1 MPLALF
7 VMLRYTDMHMVTIVA
22 LGNIGEEY
30 VRTRHNVGWMVM
42 RDIIEKR
49 NLPHPVSAS
58 KYSAEISEGM
68 LEGKEISILFPSTF
82 MNKSGVSLKRYREAK
97 GMEEELIVIH
107 DEVDLPFG
115 SIKISRDRGAGG
127 HNGVKSIIDVCGGKG
142 FTRIRIGISP
152 TGFFGNLKR
161 PKGEKLPKFVLG
173 EFKPSELKKMDEIV
187 EKVDEALS
195 YIVRDGVEKAMQK
208 VNT

>member
-1 MPLALF
+1 
-7 VMLRYTDMHMVTIVA
+7 MVTIVA
-22 LGNIGEEY
+22 LGNMGEEY

-49 NLPHPVSAS
+49 GLPQLISAS
-58 KYSAEISEGM
+58 KYSAEISEGV

-97 GMEEELIVIH
+97 GMEEELVVVH
-107 DEVDLPFG
+107 DDVDLPFG

-161 PKGEKLPKFVLG
+161 PKGDRLPKFVLG
-173 EFKPSELKKMDEIV
+173 EFKPGELKKMGEIV

-208 VNT
+208 VN

>member
-1 MPLALF
+1 MIT
-7 VMLRYTDMHMVTIVA
+7 VVA

-30 VRTRHNVGWMVM
+30 AHTRHNVGWMVM
-42 RDIIEKR
+42 YDIIEKR

-58 KYSAEISEGM
+58 KYSADISEGVI
-68 LEGKEISILFPSTF
+68 EGKEVSILFPSTF

-115 SIKISRDRGAGG
+115 TIKISRDRGAGG

-152 TGFFGNLKR
+152 TGFFGGLKR
-161 PKGEKLPKFVLG
+161 PKGDRLPKFVLG
-173 EFKPSELKKMDEIV
+173 EFKPGELKKMGEIV

-208 VNT
+208 IN